1 MSERLWQR
9 LGAACG
15 ILYVVLIVVGGSIG
29 GPTSAVALVVMFL
42 AFTVFLFF
50 LGSLWAAL
58 RRAEGGSGWLS
69 ATALGGGSV
78 AIAVKL
84 VGDAP
89 LIAARYRAGEGLD
102 PQLARALQDM
112 YDASF
117 GLHFFPLAVLLAAF
131 AIVAIRS
138 GGLPR
143 WLGWAAAVIS
153 VALIA
158 GAAVGSADFQS
169 EWAGLPF
176 LFFMLWTLVTSVI
189 LILRAGEPRMVE
201 RDTQV
206 GRAAPVG

>member
-1 MSERLWQR
+1 L
-9 LGAACG
+9 
-15 ILYVVLIVVGGSIG
+15 
-29 GPTSAVALVVMFL
+29 
-42 AFTVFLFF
+42 
-50 LGSLWAAL
+50 
-58 RRAEGGSGWLS
+58 
-69 ATALGGGSV
+69 V

-89 LIAARYRAGEGLD
+89 LLAARRAGEGLD
-102 PQLARALQDM
+102 PQLARALQDT

-158 GAAVGSADFQS
+158 GAAVGSANLES

-176 LFFMLWTLVTSVI
+176 LLFLLWTLVTSVV
-189 LILRAGEPRMVE
+189 LIRRAVRHEALSNN
-201 RDTQV
+201 T
-206 GRAAPVG
+206 

>member
-1 MSERLWQR
+1 VSDRLWDQM
-9 LGAACG
+9 GAVCG
-15 ILYVVLIVVGGSIG
+15 ILYVVLIMVGNSIG
-29 GPTSAVALVVMFL
+29 GPTSTVALVVMFL

-50 LGSLWAAL
+50 LGSLWATL

-69 ATALGGGSV
+69 TTALGGGLV

-89 LIAARYRAGEGLD
+89 LLAARYRAGEGLD

-117 GLHFFPLAVLLAAF
+117 GLHFFPLAVLLAAS

-176 LFFMLWTLVTSVI
+176 LLFMLWVIAASVV
-189 LILRAGEPRMVE
+189 LIRRAGEPWPAE
-201 RDTQV
+201 TEPPT
-206 GRAAPVG
+206 GRTAPVG

>member
-1 MSERLWQR
+1 MSNHLWQR

-15 ILYVVLIVVGGSIG
+15 ILYVMLIMVGGSIG
-29 GPTSAVALVVMFL
+29 GPTSTVAIFLIFL

-58 RRAEGGSGWLS
+58 HRAEGGSGWLS
-69 ATALGGGSV
+69 TTAFGGGLV

-89 LIAARYRAGEGLD
+89 LLAARRAGEGLD
-102 PQLARALQDM
+102 PQLARVLQDT

-117 GLHFFPLAVLLAAF
+117 SLHFFPLAVLLAAF

-158 GAAVGSADFQS
+158 GAAVGSANLESD

-176 LFFMLWTLVTSVI
+176 LLFLLWTLVTSVV
-189 LILRAGEPRMVE
+189 LMRRAG
-201 RDTQV
+201 
-206 GRAAPVG
+206 APA

>member
-1 MSERLWQR
+1 MSDRLWQR

-15 ILYVVLIVVGGSIG
+15 IVYVVLLMVAGNIG
-29 GPTSAVALVVMFL
+29 GPTSTVAIFLVFL
-42 AFTVFLFF
+42 AFTFFLFF
-50 LGSLWAAL
+50 LGGLWDTL
-58 RRAEGGSGWLS
+58 RRVEGGSGWLS
-69 ATALGGGSV
+69 ATAFGGGLV

-89 LIAARYRAGEGLD
+89 LLAARYRAGAGLD

-112 YDASF
+112 YDAAF
-117 GLHFFPLAVLLAAF
+117 LLHFFPLAVLLAAF

-158 GAAVGSADFQS
+158 GAAVESANLESD

-176 LFFMLWTLVTSVI
+176 LLFLLWTLVTSVV
-189 LILRAGEPRMVE
+189 LMRRAG
-201 RDTQV
+201 
-206 GRAAPVG
+206 APA

>member
-15 ILYVVLIVVGGSIG
+15 ILYVVLIMVGGSIG
-29 GPTSAVALVVMFL
+29 GPTGTVPAAISLVFL
-42 AFTVFLFF
+42 AFTFFLFF

-58 RRAEGGSGWLS
+58 HRAEGGSGWLS
-69 ATALGGGSV
+69 TTAFGGGLV

-89 LIAARYRAGEGLD
+89 LLAARRAGEGLD
-102 PQLARALQDM
+102 PQLARVLQDT

-117 GLHFFPLAVLLAAF
+117 SLHFFPLAVLLGAF
-131 AIVAIRS
+131 AIVAIQS

-158 GAAVGSADFQS
+158 GAAVGSANLES

-176 LFFMLWTLVTSVI
+176 LLFLLWTLVTSVV
-189 LILRAGEPRMVE
+189 LMRRAG
-201 RDTQV
+201 
-206 GRAAPVG
+206 APA